1 MSQAMTT
8 YLNDHLAGSV
18 AAIELMD
25 HLLAVL
31 TNDERRA
38 ALAGVRRDIAEDQ
51 ELLQEILHELGG
63 SESGIRK
70 AAAWVAEKIGRAKLR
85 LDDAGSGELRLL
97 EALETV
103 ALGIQGKLALWAS
116 LATQREDWPELKRLD
131 FDRLRARAEDQHGR
145 VESLRLRSARV
156 ALVRSA

>member
-1 MSQAMTT
+1 MTT

-18 AAIELMD
+18 AAIELVD
-25 HLLAVL
+25 HMLAVL
-31 TNDERRA
+31 ANDERRA

-51 ELLQEILHELGG
+51 ELLQEILHEVGG

-70 AAAWVAEKIGRAKLR
+70 AVAWVAEKIGRAKLR
-85 LDDAGSGELRLL
+85 LDDTGSGELRLL

-116 LATQREDWPELKRLD
+116 LATQREAWPELKRLD

-145 VESLRLRSARV
+145 IESLRLRSARA
-156 ALVRSA
+156 ALGRSV